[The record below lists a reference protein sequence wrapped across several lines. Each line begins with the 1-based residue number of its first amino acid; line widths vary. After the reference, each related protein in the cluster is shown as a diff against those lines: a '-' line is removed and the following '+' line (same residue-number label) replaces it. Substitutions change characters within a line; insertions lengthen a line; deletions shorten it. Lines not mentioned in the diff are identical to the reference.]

1 MADRFFQCVGSRS
14 VLYRQVHVDLG
25 DVHIRHDSTSRKLLG
40 VGQGRG
46 GCPSL
51 RNGRIGQHGIVLL
64 CGFTLGGQLGIVG
77 VLDGGCVAGFYVRMT
92 FFAQKFSHQRIE
104 KQPQRHNA
112 ASRRQ

>member
-1 MADRFFQCVGSRS
+1 MP
-14 VLYRQVHVDLG
+14 LH
-25 DVHIRHDSTSRKLLG
+25 
-40 VGQGRG
+40 
-46 GCPSL
+46 